1 MRALL
6 VALVMVAG
14 ASRAQ
19 DVLPGDGTGEVETS
33 RRAEGLLETPLS
45 LSVVERDEML
55 RGRSALGLED
65 ALVGVPGVFAQS
77 APNFAQDTRVSI
89 RGYGARASFGIR
101 GIRVY
106 VDGVPTTLADGQS
119 EVDSIDLAFAERLEV
134 LRGPVSSLWGGGGG
148 GVLSLSTVEPTAEP
162 TLRLRTLFG
171 SHHLSRHE
179 AVATGRAG
187 PVGYAAG
194 LAYTRLT
201 GYRDHARTRQHT
213 AFAKLEG
220 ELPDR
225 TRVRGLFSGVWAPE
239 ADDPGGLN
247 QSEVDEDRTQARLAA
262 HRFDTGERLDQQRY
276 AIDVTR
282 PLPRDQQVRLVGY
295 YLKRDFRNRLPFES
309 RGWNH
314 FNRDAGGGS
323 LTYRGERGRLAWLAG
338 VDASLQRDPR
348 ERWENLSGSRGALQ
362 LDQTEKV
369 RSVGPFA
376 EIDVKLARGFGVV
389 AGVRYDWMEYVCD
402 DHFDGD
408 ADQSDRF
415 RYRELSPRV
424 GVYLDRAPRAL
435 LYANLLSAFRPPTT
449 TELAVADSGC
459 FQSDVDPERSRG
471 VEVGAKGRL
480 GEWLFYDVA
489 AFYLRV
495 RNAIVPFEDLTG
507 RTLATNAADVRRLG
521 VELGLG
527 ARLRPGLE
535 LRAAYS
541 FADYRYRDYDRESL
555 ASGTVRDFDGNR
567 EPNTPRHH
575 LSAELRYEHATGL
588 WAVLGLRY
596 FSDIDV
602 DDANDLES
610 SSATVSDLRVGYDW
624 PWRDLLLR
632 PFAAVR
638 NWSNV
643 EYDGQLRPNAAFG
656 RAFEPAP
663 KAELLAGIELS
674 WGGPL

>member
-1 MRALL
+1 MRLL
-6 VALVMVAG
+6 LAALVMLAG
-14 ASRAQ
+14 SSRAE
-19 DVLPGDGTGEVETS
+19 DALPGDSPEQVEAS
-33 RRAEGLLETPLS
+33 RRADGLLETPLS

-55 RGRSALGLED
+55 RGRPALGVED
-65 ALVGVPGVFAQS
+65 ALTGVPGVFAQS

-89 RGYGARASFGIR
+89 RGYGARASFGVR

-119 EVDSIDLAFAERLEV
+119 ELDSIDLAFAERMEV

-148 GVLSLSTVEPTAEP
+148 VLWLSTVEPTAEP
-162 TLRLRTLFG
+162 TLRVRTLFG
-171 SHHLSRHE
+171 SHHLSRYE
-179 AVATGRAG
+179 AVATGQAG
-187 PVGYAAG
+187 PLGYAAG
-194 LAYTRLT
+194 LAYTRLR
-201 GYRDHARTRQHT
+201 GYRDHARARQQT
-213 AFAKLEG
+213 AFVKLEG

-225 TRVRGLFSGVWAPE
+225 TRLRGLFSGVWAPE
-239 ADDPGGLN
+239 ADDAGGLTER
-247 QSEVDEDRTQARLAA
+247 EVNEARTQARRAA
-262 HRFDTGERLDQQRY
+262 HVFDTGERLDQQRW
-276 AIDVTR
+276 ALDVTR
-282 PLPRDQQVRLVGY
+282 PLAGGQELRLVTY
-295 YLKRDFRNRLPFES
+295 YLRRNFRNRLPFES

-314 FNRDAGGGS
+314 FDRSAGGAS
-323 LTYRGERGRLAWLAG
+323 LIYRGGRGPLAWLAG

-348 ERWENLSGSRGALQ
+348 ERWQNLSGSRGTLQ

-376 EIDVKLARGFGVV
+376 EIDVKLAHGFGLV
-389 AGVRYDWMEYVCD
+389 AGVRYDWMEYVAN
-402 DHFDGD
+402 DHFEADG
-408 ADQSDRF
+408 DQSDRF

-424 GVYLDRAPRAL
+424 GIYLDRSPRAL

-449 TELAVADSGC
+449 TELALPGSGG
-459 FQSDVDPERSRG
+459 FQDDLDPERSRG
-471 VEVGAKGRL
+471 VEVGVKGRL
-480 GEWLFYDVA
+480 GERLFYDAA

-541 FADYRYRDYDRESL
+541 FADYRYRDYDRVSL
-555 ASGTVRDFDGNR
+555 ATGAVRDFDGNR

-575 LSAELRYEHATGL
+575 LSAELRYEHPAGA
-588 WAVLGLRY
+588 WVVLGLRH

-610 SSATVSDLRVGYDW
+610 SGATVSDLRVGYDW
-624 PWRDLLLR
+624 LWRDLLVR
-632 PFAAVR
+632 PFASVR

-643 EYDGQLRPNAAFG
+643 EYNGQLRPNAAFG
-656 RAFEPAP
+656 RAFEPSP
-663 KAELLAGIELS
+663 KAELLAGVELT
-674 WGGPL
+674 WGGLR